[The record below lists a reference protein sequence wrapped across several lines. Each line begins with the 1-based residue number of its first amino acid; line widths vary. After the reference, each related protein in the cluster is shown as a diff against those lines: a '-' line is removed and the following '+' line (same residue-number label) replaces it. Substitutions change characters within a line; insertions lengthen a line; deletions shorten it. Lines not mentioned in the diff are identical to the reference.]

1 MNKNFEDWA
10 KMQFEGLNLGDKRL
24 NKRAQLIA
32 SNMMKKPSASI
43 NMQSENWSESKGLT
57 QNKMTKFI

>member
-1 MNKNFEDWA
+1 MNNKIDWA
-10 KMQFEGLNLGDKRL
+10 MAQFKDVNLKDKRL

-43 NMQSENWSESKGLT
+43 NMQSENWSESKGAYR
-57 QNKMTKFI
+57 FFD